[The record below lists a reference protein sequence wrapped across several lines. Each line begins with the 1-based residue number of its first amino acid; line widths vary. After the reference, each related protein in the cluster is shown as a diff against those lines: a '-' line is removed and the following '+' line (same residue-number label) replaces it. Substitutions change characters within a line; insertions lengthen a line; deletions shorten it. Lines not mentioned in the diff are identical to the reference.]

1 MQSEQFRTP
10 HETSSSG
17 SNPSMSRNQLESYAA
32 QRAALLCGCY
42 RRGDANDPDT
52 YIAAVAAVLAMFDY
66 DIIREATDPR
76 LGISTTEKFRAF
88 MPNSG
93 ELKAYCDALA
103 ERKERLKKLAAIPR
117 PVPST
122 HRLQAPEQPQG
133 AWANVH
139 IPETDRRYG
148 RATDWAAKNNPK
160 FWKYGPNSDGIPGIW
175 VALTAIEGDQPKP
188 QQKQAPEWKNLKLR
202 PETLAA
208 TLGKLPQPDEE
219 SDAA

>member
-1 MQSEQFRTP
+1 M
-10 HETSSSG
+10 
-17 SNPSMSRNQLESYAA
+17 ESYAA

-52 YIAAVAAVLAMFDY
+52 YIAAIAAVLAMFDF

-76 LGISTTEKFRAF
+76 LGISTSEKFRAF

-122 HRLQAPEQPQG
+122 HRLEAPEAPQG

-139 IPETDRRYG
+139 IPEGDRRYA
-148 RATDWAAKNNPK
+148 RMCDWATKNPPK
-160 FWKYGPNSDGIPGIW
+160 FWRYGPSSDGIPGIW
-175 VALTAIEGDQPKP
+175 VALHALDGTPVKP
-188 QQKQAPEWKNLKLR
+188 QQKAAPDWSSLKLK
-202 PETLAA
+202 PETLATMKERLEPTA
-208 TLGKLPQPDEE
+208 SQERE
-219 SDAA
+219 

>member
-1 MQSEQFRTP
+1 MQSEQSKTQR
-10 HETSSSG
+10 ETLSSG
-17 SNPSMSRNQLESYAA
+17 SQASMSRNQLETYAA

-52 YIAAVAAVLAMFDY
+52 YIAAVAAVLAMFDF

-76 LGISTTEKFRAF
+76 LGISTSEKFRAF

-122 HRLQAPEQPQG
+122 HRLEAPEAPAG
-133 AWANVH
+133 SWANVH
-139 IPETDRRYG
+139 VPEADRRY
-148 RATDWAAKNNPK
+148 AKLCEWAAKNEPK
-160 FWKYGPNSDGIPGIW
+160 FSRYGVSSDGVPGIW
-175 VALTAIEGDQPKP
+175 VALHALDSAPAKP
-188 QQKQAPEWKNLKLR
+188 QQKPAPDWQSLKLG

-208 TLGKLPQPDEE
+208 TFGKMPKADEGE
-219 SDAA
+219 VA